1 MNPYIIGGGVLVIA
15 IMGFLLKSSY
25 ERNGELEAEL
35 RNANVATEEAAD
47 ANVTNIETITTME
60 ATIKTMVEERRV
72 DTVRREKVLDE
83 REQELVQAR
92 AVAAKLRKE
101 REEAFN
107 ENPDCADLASL
118 NVEFFCPIVGTGLRD
133 RGSNQSGDEDG
144 SD

>member
-1 MNPYIIGGGVLVIA
+1 MNPYVIGGGVVIIS
-15 IMGFLLKSSY
+15 IMGFLLKNSY

-35 RNANVATEEAAD
+35 RNANAATEEAAD

-72 DTVRREKVLDE
+72 DTVRREKVLDD
-83 REQELVQAR
+83 REQELAQAR

-118 NVEFFCPIVGTGLRD
+118 SVEFFCPLVGKELTE
-133 RGSNQSGDEDG
+133 RGIQNSQEAL
-144 SD
+144 